1 MEMKD
6 VVLSALAEIQTL
18 EQEIAVMTKGSTS
31 KEETQAPKHVIDD
44 SVEDE
49 GTIEHT
55 SQAKE
60 SALKTQK
67 ETSLSRD
74 EADFLNKLRER
85 LLVLFE
91 GFQSPNNKN
100 LEAKVDLT
108 LNFLEYSLAVI
119 DDRIEKHKSRPK
131 F

>member
-18 EQEIAVMTKGSTS
+18 EQEIAVMTKAPATTS
-31 KEETQAPKHVIDD
+31 VPEVKEVETSSSDD
-44 SVEDE
+44 S
-49 GTIEHT
+49 
-55 SQAKE
+55 
-60 SALKTQK
+60 KTK
-67 ETSLSRD
+67 ETNNTDTGTPTQETSTLTHD
-74 EADFLNKLRER
+74 EIQFLNKLRER

-100 LEAKVDLT
+100 LEAKIDLT

-119 DDRIEKHKSRPK
+119 DDRIETHKKHPK
-131 F
+131 I